1 MVADDPMSD
10 AAASR
15 GLARRSDAAA
25 PSGEAEQSWLGRLL
39 ARLGLAGGPDLRD
52 TIEEALQTQE
62 AAAETFTAQERSMLL
77 NILRFDELRIED
89 VMVPRADVIGI
100 DEQSPLSELLR
111 LFQQAGHS
119 RLPVYR
125 ETLDDPQGMV
135 HIKDLMAWIMAQ
147 SAKAKPRAKRR
158 QPAGKPAEQPAEDAG
173 RAADI
178 ELQTVDLSQSVAAA
192 GIQREVLFV
201 PPSMAVLDLL
211 LRMQAT
217 HIHLALVV
225 DEYGG
230 TDGLVSIE
238 DLVEEIVGEI
248 EDEHDVNGE
257 PLLKEDPERGLI
269 ADARAP
275 IADLEAHLGQ
285 PLLSGDRDDD
295 VDTLGGLVFT
305 ILGRVP
311 VRGELVPHANGIEFE
326 VLDADPR
333 RIKKLLIHKER
344 KPAEPETAPAT
355 EPAQDDGR

>member
-1 MVADDPMSD
+1 MVADEPISE
-10 AAASR
+10 ASASR
-15 GLARRSDAAA
+15 PAARRTDNAAQ
-25 PSGEAEQSWLGRLL
+25 SSEAEQSWLGRVM
-39 ARLGLAGGPDLRD
+39 ARLGLADGPDLRD
-52 TIEEALQTQE
+52 TIEEALQTEE

-89 VMVPRADVIGI
+89 VMVPRADVIAI
-100 DEQSPLSELLR
+100 DEQTPLSELLR
-111 LFQQAGHS
+111 VFQQAGHS
-119 RLPVYR
+119 RVPVYR

-135 HIKDLMAWIMAQ
+135 HIKDLVAWIMAQ
-147 SAKAKPRAKRR
+147 SARAEPKGKPRKA
-158 QPAGKPAEQPAEDAG
+158 ASKPAEEVAEAAEVAG
-173 RAADI
+173 I

-192 GIQREVLFV
+192 GILREVLFV

-248 EDEHDVNGE
+248 EDEHDVNGK
-257 PLLKEDPERGLI
+257 PLLQEDPERGLI

-285 PLLSGDRDDD
+285 PLLSSERDED

-333 RIKKLLIHKER
+333 RIKKLLIHKGR
-344 KPAEPETAPAT
+344 KSAESKQAPASAT
-355 EPAQDDGR
+355 ARGGER